1 MSQSVCDPSLT
12 GSSTDVNGAREREVE
27 ASAKPPWRRLKQIGF
42 GLRAKDQGSPSL
54 DLDQ

>member
-1 MSQSVCDPSLT
+1 MSHPVCDPSLT